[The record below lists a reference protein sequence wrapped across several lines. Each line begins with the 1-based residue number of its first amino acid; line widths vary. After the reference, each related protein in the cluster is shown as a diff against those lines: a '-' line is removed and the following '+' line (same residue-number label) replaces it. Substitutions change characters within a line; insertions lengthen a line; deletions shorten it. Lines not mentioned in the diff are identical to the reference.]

1 MAGDGAILGAI
12 LAGGQSRRFGSD
24 KALAVLDGAPMIEQ
38 VIAALRPQV
47 DALAV
52 CGRDWPGL
60 IGLDDRPGGGAGPL
74 AGLNAALHHAVAQG
88 YAGVLAAPVDVLP
101 LPRDLRAR
109 LVGEHAAVFA
119 QQHAVGY
126 WPAPLAPLLDTYLAQ
141 GHRRIDE
148 WISLAGARRVDEPF
162 PMRNINRR
170 EDLL

>member
-1 MAGDGAILGAI
+1 MGAI

-24 KALAVLDGAPMIEQ
+24 KALAMVDGAPMIEI
-38 VIAALRPQV
+38 VIAALGPQV

-60 IGLDDRPGGGAGPL
+60 ISLDDRPGGGAGPL
-74 AGLNAALHHAVAQG
+74 AGLNAALHHAATRG
-88 YAGVLAAPVDVLP
+88 YAGVLAVPVDVLP
-101 LPRDLRAR
+101 LPPDLRAL
-109 LVGEHAAVFA
+109 LVGEGAATFS

-126 WPAPLAPLLDTYLAQ
+126 WPASLAGRLDTYLAQ
-141 GHRRIDE
+141 GHRRIDG
-148 WISLAGARRVDEPF
+148 WIALAGARRVDEPL